1 MAELGGV
8 FVIDPE
14 GAFAVRDREFGFT
27 AEGNGT
33 DDGAVGGVD
42 GGGIFAAAVEGEDA
56 LGGGVV
62 DDGVGIGVGFYG
74 ADGFQSFEIE
84 DGNGVGA
91 AVAGEAAAEV
101 GSDGDAVHTLRVGN
115 VAFDGVGVGVHDYG
129 VRGVGDV
136 HASRVAVDVDVV
148 PAFVAGNG
156 YGFDDVIA
164 GGAGLAS
171 SVRKCRGAKND
182 GGRECSEA
190 E

>member
-1 MAELGGV
+1 MAEFGGV

-84 DGNGVGA
+84 DGDGVGA
-91 AVAGEAAAEV
+91 AIAGEAAAEV
-101 GSDGDAVHTLRVGN
+101 RSDGDAVHALRVGN
-115 VAFDGVGVGVHDYG
+115 VAFDSVGISVHDHS
-129 VRGVGDV
+129 VRGVGNVD
-136 HASRVAVDVDVV
+136 AARVAVDVDIV
-148 PAFVAGNG
+148 PAFIAGDGN
-156 YGFDDVIA
+156 GFDDVIA
-164 GGAGLAS
+164 GGAGL
-171 SVRKCRGAKND
+171 
-182 GGRECSEA
+182 
-190 E
+190 

>member
-14 GAFAVRDREFGFT
+14 GALAVRDREFGFT

-33 DDGAVGGVD
+33 DDGAVRGVD
-42 GGGIFAAAVEGEDA
+42 GGGIFAAAVESEDA

-62 DDGVGIGVGFYG
+62 DDGVGISVGFYG

-84 DGNGVGA
+84 DGDSVGA

-101 GSDGDAVHTLRVGN
+101 RSDGDAVHALRVGN
-115 VAFDGVGVGVHDYG
+115 VAFDGVGVGVHDHG
-129 VRGVGDV
+129 VRAVRDV
-136 HASRVAVDVDVV
+136 DAAGVAVDVDIV
-148 PAFVAGNG
+148 PAFIAGDGNG
-156 YGFDDVIA
+156 LDDVIA
-164 GGAGLAS
+164 GGAGPGGG
-171 SVRKCRGAKND
+171 VGKGRGAEKN
-182 GGRECSEA
+182 GGECSEA

>member
-42 GGGIFAAAVEGEDA
+42 GGGIFTAAIEGEDA

-62 DDGVGIGVGFYG
+62 NDGVGIGVGFYG

-84 DGNGVGA
+84 DGDGVGA
-91 AVAGEAAAEV
+91 AIAGEAAAEV
-101 GSDGDAVHTLRVGN
+101 RSDGDAVHALRVGN

-156 YGFDDVIA
+156 DGFDDVVA
-164 GGAGLAS
+164 GGAGLGGG
-171 SVRKCRGAKND
+171 VGKYRGAEKSD
-182 GGRECSEA
+182 GGGYSEA